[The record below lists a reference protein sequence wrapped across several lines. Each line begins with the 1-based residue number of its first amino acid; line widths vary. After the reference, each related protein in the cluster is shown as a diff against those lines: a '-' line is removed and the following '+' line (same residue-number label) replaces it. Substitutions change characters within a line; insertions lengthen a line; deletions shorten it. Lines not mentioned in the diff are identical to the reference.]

1 MAQINLTD
9 RDRER
14 MREYLRVV
22 GELEKTDPEPPMFA
36 DEEHDTEPTEE
47 WEAWNKRGVELTKE
61 YSDVMRLAI
70 TQYVAAQLE
79 EAEHIPDEV
88 QVRGVPITTLI
99 RRILRGDY
107 QRKDSGNVSI
117 TSIQLM
123 TGPITNA
130 LMARNEGHITPRS
143 YFENGGVEVNTGAG
157 GHVMVDVTADSS
169 VAVNS
174 PYREY
179 QLTDRDRFW
188 LDPLYTLAIEE
199 GRTEVYGSEILKLR
213 GYANPY
219 DDSAAS
225 AMADAA
231 ASIDKASATRLWIDV
246 TEERRNKRKGRGKLI
261 QAMAPTGVVDGKVIL
276 ETLEEE
282 TEDGKTRRVRDFC
295 VKLNA
300 RNPEDSLPIAK
311 YERTRGMFT
320 TAIKSDFTF
329 TSVRKLTTDDRQM
342 WSYVLRIIKAKR
354 LSGTILF
361 ETMWRNLELREP
373 EISPYAYLDR
383 QKRPLDRPLRD
394 GGKPIPEAE
403 AELATEEE
411 LERRRNEAVR
421 RQHDRMLK
429 KLEKMLNEKQ
439 ALKKKGAERDAAI
452 LQKWEYVTNKST
464 GSVEGLKITRLRDE
478 KKN

>member
-9 RDRER
+9 RDKERIREF
-14 MREYLRVV
+14 LRVV
-22 GELEKTDPEPPMFA
+22 GELEKTEPPMYA
-36 DEEHDTEPTEE
+36 DEEHDTMPTEE
-47 WEAWNKRGVELTKE
+47 WLAWDRHSTEVTDE
-61 YSDVMRLAI
+61 YGDVVRLAI
-70 TQYVAAQLE
+70 TQYVATQLE
-79 EAEHIPDEV
+79 EAERIPDEV
-88 QVRGVPITTLI
+88 QVRGVPITTLL

-117 TSIQLM
+117 TSIQLL

-143 YFENGGVEVNTGAG
+143 YFEKGGVQVNTGAG
-157 GHVMVDVTADSS
+157 GHVMVDVTADSG

-246 TEERRNKRKGRGKLI
+246 TEERRSKRKGRGKLI

-329 TSVRKLTTDDRQM
+329 TGVSKLTTDDRQM
-342 WSYVLRIIKAKR
+342 WSYVLRVIKAKK
-354 LSGTILF
+354 LSGKILF

-403 AELATEEE
+403 AELATDEE
-411 LERRRNEAVR
+411 LERRRKEAVR
-421 RQHDRMLK
+421 RQHERMLK
-429 KLEKMLNEKQ
+429 KLEKMLDEKQ
-439 ALKKKGAERDAAI
+439 ARGKRGDKRDAAI
-452 LQKWEYVTNKST
+452 LQKWEYVTNRST
-464 GSVEGLKITRLRDE
+464 GSVEGVLITRLRDE